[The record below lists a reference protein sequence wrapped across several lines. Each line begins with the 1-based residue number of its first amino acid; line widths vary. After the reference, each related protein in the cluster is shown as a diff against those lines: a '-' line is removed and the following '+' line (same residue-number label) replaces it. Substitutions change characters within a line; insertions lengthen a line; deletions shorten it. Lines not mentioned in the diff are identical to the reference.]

1 MPFNALFDALDLN
14 NDGELSRSELH
25 DAAQSLGWY
34 WQEAPVLA
42 VFDLL
47 TIDNPISKK
56 TFTDYMTRI
65 LEDPLGPYG
74 KVLLNSRYFSSA
86 AAGEKNDLGSNHN
99 RWKTHAIGKSR
110 QALKL
115 KPKTYHDR
123 VSLLEHIAGAEVA
136 RKYRNLLKNL
146 NNPQPQISVDDA
158 ALLIIDP
165 QHSFTNGTWMRS
177 IGLQAEFEVKPIRSA
192 FENCALFLHENYHR
206 IETMFTR
213 CPFPPGSYDW
223 DESINGLIDDT
234 QFYFIKP
241 GNSVL
246 FPPTNGFRNWVEYLI
261 KQGKK
266 ILVMGGCT
274 LNSCI
279 RVSSIETQKYFKG
292 HQLQVIV
299 DLNLSGARTS
309 NFISTSMFDGLSA
322 VEAAVREMIDAG
334 VCVVQSIKW
343 Q

>member
-1 MPFNALFDALDLN
+1 M
-14 NDGELSRSELH
+14 
-25 DAAQSLGWY
+25 
-34 WQEAPVLA
+34 
-42 VFDLL
+42 
-47 TIDNPISKK
+47 
-56 TFTDYMTRI
+56 
-65 LEDPLGPYG
+65 
-74 KVLLNSRYFSSA
+74 
-86 AAGEKNDLGSNHN
+86 
-99 RWKTHAIGKSR
+99 
-110 QALKL
+110 
-115 KPKTYHDR
+115 
-123 VSLLEHIAGAEVA
+123 
-136 RKYRNLLKNL
+136 KNL

-158 ALLIIDP
+158 ALLLIDP
-165 QHSFTNGTWMRS
+165 QRSFTDGAWMRS

-192 FENCALFLHENYHR
+192 FENCARFLHQNYHC

-223 DESINGLIDDT
+223 DDSLTGLIDDT

-246 FPPTNGFRNWVEYLI
+246 FPPTNGFRKWVKYLI

-279 RVSSIETQKYFKG
+279 RVSSIETQKYFKD
-292 HQLQVIV
+292 HQLQVVV

-309 NFISTSMFDGLSA
+309 NFISTSMFHGLSA
-322 VEAAVREMIDAG
+322 VEAAIKEMIGAG
-334 VCVVQSIKW
+334 VWVVQSIRW